1 MDVDI
6 DGRVSG
12 LSKGFVSSIRQI
24 QCNVQEV
31 NYFLI
36 SGDFN
41 TEPETGKYL
50 ADSFLDPLRL
60 KWGEPAEHA
69 PVVSVDGRGDG
80 EVAEAVEDV
89 EAHHLGHLGAV
100 KPALRDVKLRIILLN
115 VDFSLVK
122 KGMYCGPGIKC
133 LEFAGQYLYFSKS
146 IKVRLQFCIHDC

>member
-1 MDVDI
+1 MNVD
-6 DGRVSG
+6 GGVSE
-12 LSKGFVSSIRQI
+12 LSKRFVGSIRQI
-24 QCNVQEV
+24 QCNIQEV

-36 SGDFN
+36 SGDFD

-50 ADSFLDPLRL
+50 ADPFLDPLRL
-60 KWGEPAEHA
+60 EGGEPAEHA

-115 VDFSLVK
+115 IDFSLVK
-122 KGMYCGPGIKC
+122 K
-133 LEFAGQYLYFSKS
+133 E
-146 IKVRLQFCIHDC
+146 CIAWNKMS